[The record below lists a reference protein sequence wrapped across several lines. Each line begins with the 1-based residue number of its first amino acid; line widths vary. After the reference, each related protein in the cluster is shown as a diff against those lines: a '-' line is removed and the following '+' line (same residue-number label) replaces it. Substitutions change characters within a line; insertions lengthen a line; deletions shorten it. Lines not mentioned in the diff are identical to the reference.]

1 MAALTIQT
9 YCIVWWL
16 RYVCGKY
23 ASHNFLPGAPG
34 AWMNHHVTTGLP
46 NSKQC
51 ITAALR
57 QGYSTSPNPISNW
70 GLGRKTSPLT
80 PPPQGDGTLAVGP
93 DPSAPI
99 TWSLCGCQV
108 WQTDPAQKYPAP
120 LRIRRSILFYNNN

>member
-16 RYVCGKY
+16 RYVCGEY

-51 ITAALR
+51 ITAVLR
-57 QGYSTSPNPISNW
+57 QGYSTSPNPISHW
-70 GLGRKTSPLT
+70 GLGRKNIPTDTSPT
-80 PPPQGDGTLAVGP
+80 RRRHTGSRFRSIGP
-93 DPSAPI
+93 INMVLVWVSGIANGPNAKISSAF
-99 TWSLCGCQV
+99 
-108 WQTDPAQKYPAP
+108 TDPP
-120 LRIRRSILFYNNN
+120 LYTIL